1 MSFLYFTEVYSEED
15 HKRAKN
21 RKLRGIAFI
30 AAVTLVFFVAN
41 LLTLQKYMGRPYG
54 KGKSDL
60 LALHALYIFLYMI
73 FLTVYGIR
81 FKRIAGYAKTL
92 KFVRIGL
99 QEEGEGVFLRYSEEE
114 EIKDDVEYLGV
125 MLLQYNDIR
134 QDYFERRLFY
144 DKAKPL
150 PEFKEGDRVAF
161 VAQGSLIIRYK
172 ITELGTAA
180 E

>member
-1 MSFLYFTEVYSEED
+1 MSFLYFTEVYSDED

-21 RKLRGIAFI
+21 RKLRGIIFV
-30 AAVTLVFFVAN
+30 AAVTLVFIVAN
-41 LLTLQKYMGRPYG
+41 CLTLQKFLGRPYG
-54 KGKSDL
+54 KGKGDL
-60 LALHALYIFLYMI
+60 LALHALYAFLYMV
-73 FLTVYGIR
+73 FLTIYGIR

-99 QEEGEGVFLRYSEEE
+99 QEEGEGVFLRYTEDD
-114 EIKDDVEYLGV
+114 EIKDDVEYTGV
-125 MLLQYNDIR
+125 MVMQYNEIR
-134 QDYFERRLFY
+134 NDYYERRLFY

-150 PEFKEGDRVAF
+150 PEFKEGDRISF

-172 ITELGTAA
+172 ITELGNSA